1 MKRIFL
7 FIASLALA
15 SCQSKIEEAPM
26 VTTPEPQTKQT
37 VSDLK
42 IIGGVETLYVLP
54 INMPFQARID
64 TGAETSSIDVQNMRP
79 FERDGDKWVS
89 FDIINRKNGEKHHFE
104 KPVIRRTNIVRIED
118 KEHRYVVNMSIKM
131 GDEIIST
138 EFTLAEREKFT
149 YQVLI
154 GRNILNGRFIVDSS
168 QQNTLH

>member
-1 MKRIFL
+1 
-7 FIASLALA
+7 
-15 SCQSKIEEAPM
+15 M
-26 VTTPEPQTKQT
+26 VTTPAPKPQITFNE
-37 VSDLK
+37 LK

-54 INMPFQARID
+54 IKMPFQARID

-89 FDIINRKNGEKHHFE
+89 FDIINRKNGEKHHYE
-104 KPVIRRTNIVRIED
+104 KPIVRRTNIVRIED
-118 KEHRYVVNMSIKM
+118 KEHRYVVEMSIKM

-154 GRNILNGRFIVDSS
+154 GRNILSGRFIVDPS